1 MVEGGLQIEI
11 NKVNDTFEEY
21 GFKFKNNETL
31 INTMENNVIKVQE
44 GISDL
49 RDYVAFEYKRYITQ
63 ITETNK
69 EFVEE

>member
-11 NKVNDTFEEY
+11 NKVNNTFEEY